1 MDTSHGPVVVGT
13 DGSLHATAAVMWA
26 AGEAVLR
33 DRPLH
38 ILHATGLDTRS
49 GRNLSPETAQ
59 LVLDSGRAL
68 LDEAAAS
75 ATARY
80 PDLAV
85 STSLGKGKPAD
96 TLLEQSG
103 SKSLTVVGCRGRG
116 GFHALLLGS
125 VGLRVASHA
134 HGPVVVVRGS
144 EQPST
149 GVVLAGIRD
158 ETDLATVRFAAD
170 EARLRKA
177 TLRLLTAWSLLGAV
191 GEMVPGL
198 DDATSVG
205 DREAATEQI
214 VADTIREEYPDLTV
228 TVDLVEAS
236 SASGALVDAS
246 AHADLLVA
254 GARRHQRGGGRL
266 AHVTHAV
273 LHHAHCPVAVF
284 HHV

>member
-1 MDTSHGPVVVGT
+1 M
-13 DGSLHATAAVMWA
+13 
-26 AGEAVLR
+26 
-33 DRPLH
+33 
-38 ILHATGLDTRS
+38 
-49 GRNLSPETAQ
+49 
-59 LVLDSGRAL
+59 
-68 LDEAAAS
+68 
-75 ATARY
+75 
-80 PDLAV
+80 AV
-85 STSLGKGKPAD
+85 STALDRGKPTD
-96 TLLEQSG
+96 TLLDQSG
-103 SKSLTVVGCRGRG
+103 SGGLTVVGCRGGG

-125 VGLRVASHA
+125 VGLRVAAHA

-149 GVVLAGIRD
+149 GVVLVGLRG

-205 DREAATEQI
+205 DREAAAEQH
-214 VADTIREEYPDLTV
+214 VAATIREEYPDLTV
-228 TVDLVEAS
+228 TVDLVKAS

-254 GARRHQRGGGRL
+254 SARRKQHAGGRL

-284 HHV
+284 HG